1 MNPLELFSAELESL
15 VTKAAPGVVALE
27 HRRGNGTGLGL
38 APDGFVLTN
47 EHVVRQS
54 TGRVRVRFSDGE
66 WSEGKVVGRDESTDL
81 SVVQTERPSIDVL
94 SLAAPNEVKV
104 GQVVIALGHPFGFE
118 RSVTFGVV
126 SALERRLPGRDGAS
140 LDGLIQTD
148 AAINPG
154 NSGGPLLSVKGA
166 VVGVNT
172 AVLPFAQGIGFAV
185 PSSTVSWVARLLM
198 RHGEVR
204 RRFLGISARNEV
216 LKGELVAQV
225 GQSRGV
231 RVVDAGRQ
239 SPAAVA
245 GIQADD
251 LLIGLGS
258 SNVAT
263 VDDLQRLLA
272 LETSWVVELTVWRR
286 GQRLTRQVRP
296 LQSRAAA

>member
-1 MNPLELFSAELESL
+1 MNPLELFSTELETL
-15 VTKAAPGVVALE
+15 VTRAAPGVVALE

-38 APDGFVLTN
+38 REDGYVLTN

-66 WSEGKVVGRDESTDL
+66 WSEGEVVGRDAPTDL
-81 SVVQTERPSIDVL
+81 AVVKTTRHGLPVL
-94 SLAAPNEVKV
+94 PLADASAVKV

-118 RSVTFGVV
+118 RSVSFGVV

-154 NSGGPLLSVKGA
+154 NSGGPLLSVKGQ

-172 AVLPFAQGIGFAV
+172 AMLPFAQGIGFAV
-185 PSSTVSWVARLLM
+185 PSSTATWVASLLL

-204 RRFLGISARNEV
+204 RRYLGISARNET
-216 LKGELVAQV
+216 LKPELAERV
-225 GQSRGV
+225 GQARGV
-231 RVVDAGRQ
+231 RVVETGRS
-239 SPAAVA
+239 SPAADA
-245 GIQADD
+245 GVVADD
-251 LLIGLGS
+251 LVVALGGAPVS
-258 SNVAT
+258 T

-272 LETSWVVELTVWRR
+272 IESAWVVDLTVWRKGER
-286 GQRLTRQVRP
+286 VTRQVRP
-296 LQSRAAA
+296 LQQRAAA

>member
-1 MNPLELFSAELESL
+1 VNPLELFSNELETL

-38 APDGFVLTN
+38 REDGYVLTN

-54 TGRVRVRFSDGE
+54 NGQVRVRFSDGA
-66 WSEGKVVGRDESTDL
+66 WSDAEVVGRDAPTDL
-81 SVVQTERPSIDVL
+81 AVVKVKRPKIATL
-94 SLAAPNEVKV
+94 GLAEASAVKV

-154 NSGGPLLSVKGA
+154 NSGGPLLSVRGQ
-166 VVGVNT
+166 VVGINT
-172 AVLPFAQGIGFAV
+172 AMLPFAQGIGFAV
-185 PSSTVSWVARLLM
+185 PSSTAAWVASLLI
-198 RHGEVR
+198 RHGEVP

-216 LKGELVAQV
+216 LAPELASQV
-225 GQSRGV
+225 GQARGV
-231 RVVDAGRQ
+231 RVVETSRS
-239 SPAAVA
+239 SPASVG

-251 LLIGLGS
+251 LVVGVGGS
-258 SNVAT
+258 AVT
-263 VDDLQRLLA
+263 CIDDLQRLLA
-272 LETSWVVELTVWRR
+272 FDASWNIELTVWRKGER
-286 GQRLTRQVRP
+286 FTRQVTP
-296 LQSRAAA
+296 LQRAAA